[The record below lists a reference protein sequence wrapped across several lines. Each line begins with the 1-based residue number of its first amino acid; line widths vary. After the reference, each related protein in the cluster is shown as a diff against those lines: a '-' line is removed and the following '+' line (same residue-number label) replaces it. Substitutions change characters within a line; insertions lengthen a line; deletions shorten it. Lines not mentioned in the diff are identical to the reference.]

1 MRSHFLN
8 YTLVGLF
15 VTAMVVALVWGLASI
30 SGRTGPTD
38 SYSILMDNVTDI
50 DFGTIVRYEGYKVG
64 QIDAVV
70 PEWSKDK
77 YRFRLV
83 VGLRK
88 GWRIPKD
95 SIARIAASSFL
106 AAKTVEISAGKSLEL
121 VAVGGDIQSGPP
133 ADIFSLMASVAAQVG
148 DLSRTR

>member
-70 PEWSKDK
+70 LNGAGQMP
-77 YRFRLV
+77 V
-83 VGLRK
+83 PPGGGLAQ
-88 GWRIPKD
+88 GWRIPRIR
-95 SIARIAASSFL
+95 SRASPPPARRR
-106 AAKTVEISAGKSLEL
+106 TVEISAGKSPGSWRW
-121 VAVGGDIQSGPP
+121 AAIQ
-133 ADIFSLMASVAAQVG
+133 ADRRPIFS
-148 DLSRTR
+148 R